1 MKEQIENGWLLAVD
15 PKAKAKILCNP
26 QRPKILLSIRS
37 SSSTGIYHTVLS
49 QFYCIG
55 CYHIHHLHLFLPK
68 YLNMKLA
75 IASLIVG
82 SAAAF
87 TPSSFMG
94 QAGVAHRASAATSLD
109 MKYKVAVVGGGP
121 SGACAAEIFAQD
133 KNIDTFL
140 FERKMDNAKP
150 CGGAIPLCMIGE
162 FDIPETTVDRKVR
175 LIIEIL

>member
-1 MKEQIENGWLLAVD
+1 MVGCLQWIQKQKQRSYVIPKDQRSFFPFVLLL
-15 PKAKAKILCNP
+15 PLG
-26 QRPKILLSIRS
+26 SITQCS
-37 SSSTGIYHTVLS
+37 HNFIALVVITSTI
-49 QFYCIG
+49 FI
-55 CYHIHHLHLFLPK
+55 FLPK

>member
-1 MKEQIENGWLLAVD
+1 MLAVD
-15 PKAKAKILCNP
+15 PKAKAKIP
-26 QRPKILLSIRS
+26 IPKTKDQRSFFPFVLLLPLGPTTQS
-37 SSSTGIYHTVLS
+37 SHNFIA
-49 QFYCIG
+49 
-55 CYHIHHLHLFLPK
+55 HLFLPK